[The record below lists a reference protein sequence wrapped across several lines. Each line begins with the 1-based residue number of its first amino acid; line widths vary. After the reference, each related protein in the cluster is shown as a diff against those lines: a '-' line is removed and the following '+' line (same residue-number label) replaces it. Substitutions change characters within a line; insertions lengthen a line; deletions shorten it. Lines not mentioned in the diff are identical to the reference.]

1 MLTSLRFPV
10 RMNTLPSRA
19 GGAATLAPRFTPA
32 VPRPASASLSNA
44 VLVCGARA
52 GTRATLAAMLLLSL
66 PGLAFAE
73 QHLTIALDKTA
84 HFSASAEGVTRL
96 SVEGDRIRKLVH
108 GDSAF
113 ETMNDEETGDV
124 FFRYIGDAAKLVPET
139 GHLITESGATIAY
152 EITPRAS
159 GDAETVVIAI
169 KGQRTPAK
177 AANEAVTSGA
187 SATASD
193 PEPFLDPGSTQTSG
207 GAADGLV
214 SFAREMIVKHI
225 GRKPAPKLGN
235 GAAVTSDRA
244 QGFRARILVASGGT
258 SGRVLRPQDYQGA
271 RVRAVWVEKTTLPPG
286 ERSWVLIV
294 EADK

>member
-1 MLTSLRFPV
+1 MLTYPKHKAQRLV
-10 RMNTLPSRA
+10 RPGRA
-19 GGAATLAPRFTPA
+19 GGSTTPPRLYTSTTRF
-32 VPRPASASLSNA
+32 VPTMVST
-44 VLVCGARA
+44 
-52 GTRATLAAMLLLSL
+52 TRATLAALLLSSL
-66 PGLAFAE
+66 PGLASAE

-124 FFRYIGDAAKLVPET
+124 FFRYVGDAAKLVPET

-169 KGQRTPAK
+169 KGQRAPAK
-177 AANEAVTSGA
+177 ASEGAGESAGA
-187 SATASD
+187 SASGSD
-193 PEPFLDPGSTQTSG
+193 PDPFLDPGSTATSG

-214 SFAREMIVKHI
+214 TFAREMIVKHI

-235 GAAVTSDRA
+235 GAAVTSDRG

-271 RVRAVWVEKTTLPPG
+271 RVRAVWVEKTTLAPG
-286 ERSWVLIV
+286 ERSWVLTV